1 MENMKKYYNDIP
13 IGREN
18 AISKAEL
25 MRRWNMSERM
35 VRRTIQ
41 ELRAADYGDDYVI
54 ISSSSDKGYFK
65 SDRLDEITAFKK
77 EVTNRGRH
85 TFLPL
90 RKVNRILAGSM
101 PLVNNLQEI
110 RKAKGI
116 TNTEAVD
123 YVRRVDPNFDKS
135 ILSKIENG
143 RCGPTNQQLALLA
156 ELYESTPEELAGL
169 IIA

>member
-1 MENMKKYYNDIP
+1 MEKYYNDIP
-13 IGREN
+13 IGKDN
-18 AISKAEL
+18 AISKAAL
-25 MRRWNMSERM
+25 MQRWEMTERM

-41 ELRAADYGDDYVI
+41 ELRAVDFGDDYVI
-54 ISSSSDKGYFK
+54 ISSSSGKGYYK
-65 SDRLDEITAFKK
+65 SDRLEDIAAFKK

-90 RKVNRILAGSM
+90 RKVNRILAGKAS
-101 PLVNNLQEI
+101 LVNNLQEI

-116 TNTEAVD
+116 TNKEAVE
-123 YVRRVDPNFDKS
+123 YVRRVDKNFNKV
-135 ILSKIENG
+135 ILSQIENG

>member
-1 MENMKKYYNDIP
+1 MDLQNYYNDIP
-13 IGREN
+13 KGKEN
-18 AISKAEL
+18 AITKEAL
-25 MRRWNMSERM
+25 MVKWGMTERA
-35 VRRTIQ
+35 VRNIIR
-41 ELRAADYGDDYVI
+41 ELRLEDFGDDYVV
-54 ISSSSDKGYFK
+54 ISLSSGKGYYK
-65 SDRLDEITAFKK
+65 STDIEDIMAYKK

-85 TFLPL
+85 TFAPL
-90 RKVNRILAGSM
+90 RKVNRILSGQVN
-101 PLVNNLQEI
+101 LVNNLQEI

-116 TNTEAVD
+116 TNKQAVD

>member
-1 MENMKKYYNDIP
+1 MGLLNYYNDIP
-13 IGREN
+13 VGKEN
-18 AISKAEL
+18 AITKDAL
-25 MRRWNMSERM
+25 MVKWGMTERA
-35 VRRTIQ
+35 VRNIIR
-41 ELRAADYGDDYVI
+41 ELRLQDFGDDYVV
-54 ISSSSDKGYFK
+54 ISLSSGKGYYK
-65 SDRLDEITAFKK
+65 SDDTEDLIAFKK

-85 TFLPL
+85 TFAPL
-90 RKVNRILAGSM
+90 RKVNRILSGQVT
-101 PLVNNLQEI
+101 LVNNLQEI

-116 TNTEAVD
+116 TNKQAVD